1 MRKRVKLSAQ
11 RIASCARIMQEFRE
25 APVVVTTQVKDGTIG
40 ECIHRDGLREVMFI
54 PLAYDGQH
62 YRAMQ
67 VVRELRIKEEEAV
80 L

>member
-1 MRKRVKLSAQ
+1 MKQKVKLSAQ
-11 RIASCARIMQEFRE
+11 RIASCARIMQEFRG
-25 APVVVTTQVKDGTIG
+25 APVVVTTQVADGTIG
-40 ECIHRDGLREVMFI
+40 ECVHRDGLREVMFI

-67 VVRELRIKEEEAV
+67 VVKELRTKEEEAA